1 MMNYEDLVKKI
12 VGGFED
18 EFRGLLDLGITE
30 VRNTNKYSLTTGN
43 VYIDDG
49 VMSITVYSGN
59 LKLKI
64 DNTHKCISVVNST
77 SKEENNIFDVIL
89 VLKAFAVIMTTLRLK
104 GFHVYRGGYS
114 SVANVRIPKEI
125 DDSLSI
131 LFNAMLK
138 EAELDEDTTK

>member
-43 VYIDDG
+43 IYIDDG
-49 VMSITVYSGN
+49 NMSITVYSGN

-77 SKEENNIFDVIL
+77 SKEENNIFDTIL

-104 GFHVYRGGYS
+104 GFHVYRGGLFIGS
-114 SVANVRIPKEI
+114 KCKNPKR
-125 DDSLSI
+125 
-131 LFNAMLK
+131 N
-138 EAELDEDTTK
+138 